1 MGNNFYPVIEITGQ
15 LLSAN
20 SLKNCLIHGFNATST
35 ILGQEVAEC
44 VLEVA
49 LVKILG
55 QNLGQ
60 QTAVSIEAAPQLKKF
75 THTHTTDDGR
85 TDRKEYV

>member
-44 VLEVA
+44 VLEVVHVRA
-49 LVKILG
+49 GYILG
-55 QNLGQ
+55 IMFVLL
-60 QTAVSIEAAPQLKKF
+60 IKKYF
-75 THTHTTDDGR
+75 VLS
-85 TDRKEYV
+85 YFIQFI